1 MPMFLQ
7 NKEKWN
13 KKMSTT
19 TRFELV
25 RAEPSN
31 LAGYRL
37 NHSATLSLS
46 ESEELMTA
54 CKQG

>member
-1 MPMFLQ
+1 MFLQ

-46 ESEELMTA
+46 DSVLLITGSNQA
-54 CKQG
+54 